1 MLTFCYGS
9 GVAAG
14 NISLEYDLAY
24 QICSLFVG
32 ERKKDAISPKE
43 DVIKNFEIFEM
54 KMLDNYI
61 VLTTLLV

>member
-14 NISLEYDLAY
+14 NTSLEYDLAY
-24 QICSLFVG
+24 KIHSLFVG
-32 ERKKDAISPKE
+32 ERKKDDISPKE